1 MSWKEHVKNPDQVR
15 ALLSNSGKTSTGR
28 SLLFADRPL
37 RSLSLQVPGSDF
49 RALNREAIKG
59 GIFTSAGQVRLFLFV
74 AFVWVAK
81 KERRGLRLR

>member
-15 ALLSNSGKTSTGR
+15 VVLSKTAGKPPPVAR
-28 SLLFADRPL
+28 SFSLTVRCV
-37 RSLSLQVPGSDF
+37 LSLQVPGSDF

-74 AFVWVAK
+74 VFVWVAK